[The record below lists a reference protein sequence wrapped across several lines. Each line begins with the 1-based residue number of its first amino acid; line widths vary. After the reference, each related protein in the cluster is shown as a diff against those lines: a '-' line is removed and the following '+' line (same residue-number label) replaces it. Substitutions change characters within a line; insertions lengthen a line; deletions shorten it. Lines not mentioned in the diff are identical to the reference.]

1 MAKAKKPV
9 AEVNQEVGL
18 VKEKPKTR
26 QDLLKLY
33 KEAHLQLK
41 KGKGGPKPKPVVQAP
56 EA

>member
-9 AEVNQEVGL
+9 VEVNQEVGL

-33 KEAHLQLK
+33 KQAHLQLK
-41 KGKGGPKPKPVVQAP
+41 KGRVKPIIAAP

>member
-9 AEVNQEVGL
+9 VEVNQQLGL

-33 KEAHLQLK
+33 KQAHLALK
-41 KGKGGPKPKPVVQAP
+41 KGRSVITAP

>member
-1 MAKAKKPV
+1 MAKAKTPA
-9 AEVNQEVGL
+9 AEVNQELGL

-33 KEAHLQLK
+33 KQAHLELR
-41 KGKGGPKPKPVVQAP
+41 KGGAKPQPAVQAP

>member
-1 MAKAKKPV
+1 MAKAKTPA
-9 AEVNQEVGL
+9 AEVNQELGL

-33 KEAHLQLK
+33 KQMHLQLK
-41 KGKGGPKPKPVVQAP
+41 KGKVKPAAQAP

>member
-1 MAKAKKPV
+1 MAKAKTPA
-9 AEVNQEVGL
+9 AEVNQELGL

-33 KEAHLQLK
+33 KQMHLQLK
-41 KGKGGPKPKPVVQAP
+41 KGKGGPRPKLAAQAP